1 MNLKKKGWMF
11 DIYDQNKD
19 KSIDRKEIELIVKA
33 ILKMNKKDLAG
44 DQTLDTKLDELFE
57 KLDDN
62 ENQKISKDEF
72 INNCADNMFLRE
84 ILAPKF

>member
-1 MNLKKKGWMF
+1 MF
-11 DIYDQNKD
+11 DVYDQNKD
-19 KSIDRKEIELIVKA
+19 KSIDRKEIEMIVKA

>member
-1 MNLKKKGWMF
+1 MF
-11 DIYDQNKD
+11 DVYDQNKD

-44 DQTLDTKLDELFE
+44 DQTLDTKIDELFE

-84 ILAPKF
+84 ILAPKI

>member
-1 MNLKKKGWMF
+1 MF
-11 DIYDQNKD
+11 DVYDQNKD

-72 INNCADNMFLRE
+72 INNCGDNMFLRE

>member
-1 MNLKKKGWMF
+1 MF